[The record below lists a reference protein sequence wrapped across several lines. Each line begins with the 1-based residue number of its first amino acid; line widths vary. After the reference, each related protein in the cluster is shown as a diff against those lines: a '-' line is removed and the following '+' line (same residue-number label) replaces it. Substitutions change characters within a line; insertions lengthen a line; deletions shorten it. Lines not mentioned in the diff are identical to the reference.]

1 MRMSEGVPKGR
12 FAELYHPEMF
22 QDRGEVIVFTRE
34 EFNRFYNSMME
45 QINYVNNMDLFLDR
59 SEDWKLL
66 GYWPKLMEK
75 VHILDVNM
83 ESILTKEPSLQS
95 YLDASIYNTVKS
107 HHKNV
112 TTSKKKVTG
121 QIKLPI

>member
-1 MRMSEGVPKGR
+1 MRVSEGVPKGR
-12 FAELYHPEMF
+12 IAELNNPEMF
-22 QDRGEVIVFTRE
+22 QEHEEVIVFTRE
-34 EFNRFYNSMME
+34 EFSRFYNSMME
-45 QINYVNNMDLFLDR
+45 QINYVNRIDLFLDR

-83 ESILTKEPSLQS
+83 ESILTKEPPLQI

-107 HHKNV
+107 SHKNV
-112 TTSKKKVTG
+112 QHLKRRY
-121 QIKLPI
+121 QYN

>member
-1 MRMSEGVPKGR
+1 MRMSEGMPKGR

-22 QDRGEVIVFTRE
+22 QEHEKVIVFTRE
-34 EFNRFYNSMME
+34 EFSRFHNSMME

-75 VHILDVNM
+75 VHIIDVNM
-83 ESILTKEPSLQS
+83 ETILTKETSLQT
-95 YLDASIYNTVKS
+95 YLDASIFNTIKS
-107 HHKNV
+107 SHKNV
-112 TTSKKKVTG
+112 EVSKRKVEV
-121 QIKLPI
+121 QLKLTI